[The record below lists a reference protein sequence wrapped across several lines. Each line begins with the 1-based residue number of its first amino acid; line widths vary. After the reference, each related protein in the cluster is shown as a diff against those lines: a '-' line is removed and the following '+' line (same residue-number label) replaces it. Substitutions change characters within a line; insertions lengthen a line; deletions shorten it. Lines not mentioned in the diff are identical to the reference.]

1 MTDTG
6 FFTFSIVTPSYR
18 QPQWLRLCAASVAD
32 QTAPG
37 LAIEHIIQDNLS
49 GPEVIEAV
57 KSFPQ
62 VKLVSEKDHGMYDAI
77 NRGLRHARGDVCA
90 YLNCDEQYLP
100 GTLRRVADYFGQHP
114 EVDVLFGDSI
124 VADSSLMPLAYRRVV
139 LPRRWHTL
147 LRPLGVLTCS
157 IFFRRKLVDEGAL
170 FDTTWKI
177 TGDKAWILSLLE
189 RGYGMAVLHEPLAV
203 FALTG
208 ANLSQH
214 RDIHAER
221 LRWKKSVSPLIQW
234 AKPLIRTRH
243 ILEKW
248 KQGAY
253 QIRQV
258 DSAWY
263 TQTSFP
269 VRRSFAGL
277 TLSWKWPSISSTRT

>member
-1 MTDTG
+1 MSDIG
-6 FFTFSIVTPSYR
+6 LFTFSIVTPSYK
-18 QPQWLRLCAASVAD
+18 QLPWLKLCAASIAD
-32 QTAPG
+32 QEGVAV
-37 LAIEHIIQDNLS
+37 EHIIQDAQS
-49 GPEVIEAV
+49 GTELEEWVRRNTSALLYVERDA
-57 KSFPQ
+57 
-62 VKLVSEKDHGMYDAI
+62 GMYDAI
-77 NRGLRHARGDVCA
+77 NRGLRRAKGDICA

-114 EVDVLFGDSI
+114 EVNVLWGDSI
-124 VADSSLMPLAYRRVV
+124 VADSSLMPLAYRRAV

-147 LRPLGVLTCS
+147 LRPPGVLTCS
-157 IFFRRKLVDEGAL
+157 TFFRRKLVEEGAL

-177 TGDKAWILSLLE
+177 TGDKAWILSLLD
-189 RGYGMAVLHEPLAV
+189 RGYRMAVLHEPLAV

-214 RDIHAER
+214 QDVHAER
-221 LRWKKSVSPLIQW
+221 LRWNKSVSPVIRL
-234 AKPLIRTRH
+234 ARPLVRARH

-248 KQGAY
+248 RQGAY

-263 TQTSFP
+263 TSASLP

-277 TLSWKWPSISSTRT
+277 TLSWKWPSISSSSAS